1 MTSSEITNK
10 KSGSGMSR
18 QRNSSFVATKD
29 SILLQAAKLQ
39 IKNQVLVCRDK
50 EVLCHDKRQS
60 SAFYPILS
68 PKKPL

>member
-10 KSGSGMSR
+10 KSGSLSQ

-60 SAFYPILS
+60 SAF
-68 PKKPL
+68 